1 MQVFCSNCNT
11 AHEVTQDQAG
21 DKERSVIH
29 CSRCDKNIKL
39 QFCPHCGSFYSITF
53 ANIKNGR
60 YRYRCRK
67 CMKDFAIEFT
77 GDKPDLRVLTR
88 AAADRPLQV
97 INTEQSARLSR
108 TAQTPLRVETSQTI
122 PAPAS
127 SPAIQEEQPQNDQT
141 VSAEKIDVASFISN
155 SINSFSINE
164 LFAAAAGAF
173 SFNRLLVASGGVVM
187 MLLLM
192 AIFNKAENL
201 WFSGGTALYPFAGSI
216 IALIPLAIIFSL
228 YTATAAIISRIT
240 LDIIFH
246 NKSPEWD
253 DIIKFSFKTAP
264 AVFLGNIAVLLAIS
278 ALLVLFGRIP
288 LLGPVI
294 FSLIFFPV
302 YLAGITITLLCVIGI
317 WFYPPISAHR
327 EGGIF
332 GNMKNLMLFIKKH
345 NLAMLYMIPVIML
358 VSIITLTAIF
368 LIHTAAFSFTISLS
382 QWLLGIDAGGVFAS
396 IPASF
401 IKASESTISGL
412 GNGLF
417 RQLSINLGMTHH
429 VSGFILGV
437 IMMFITTLLLSIAVS
452 VTATV
457 SSHIYIVMERGLTID
472 DKKKGAVFLIL
483 TLMLSVM
490 LLLKKLI

>member
-29 CSRCDKNIKL
+29 CRRCDKNIKL

-77 GDKPDLRVLTR
+77 GAKPDIHVLTR
-88 AAADRPLQV
+88 TTHEGSSQV
-97 INTEQSARLSR
+97 INTEQSAGLSR
-108 TAQTPLRVETSQTI
+108 TVQSPLRVETSQTI
-122 PAPAS
+122 QAPANVVH
-127 SPAIQEEQPQNDQT
+127 EEQAEKSQA

-192 AIFNKAENL
+192 AIFNKVETL
-201 WFSGGTALYPFAGSI
+201 WFSGGTALYPFVGSI
-216 IALIPLAIIFSL
+216 IALLPLAIIFSL

-253 DIIKFSFKTAP
+253 DIIRFSFKTAP
-264 AVFLGNIAVLLAIS
+264 AVFMGNIAVLLAVS

-288 LLGPVI
+288 LLGPII
-294 FSLIFFPV
+294 FSLIFLPV
-302 YLAGITITLLCVIGI
+302 YIAGIIITLLCVIGI

-345 NLAMLYMIPVIML
+345 NLAMLYMIPVIIL

-382 QWLLGIDAGGVFAS
+382 QWLLGNDAGGVFAS

-429 VSGFILGV
+429 VSGFILGA

>member
-11 AHEVTQDQAG
+11 AHEVTQAQAS
-21 DKERSVIH
+21 DKERSIIH
-29 CSRCDKNIKL
+29 CSKCDKKIKL

-53 ANIKNGR
+53 ANIKTGR

-67 CMKDFAIEFT
+67 CMKDFAIEFYEERP
-77 GDKPDLRVLTR
+77 KPVLVKKPPLSESLPAFKEPEHFETQSSTR
-88 AAADRPLQV
+88 A
-97 INTEQSARLSR
+97 EH
-108 TAQTPLRVETSQTI
+108 TAP
-122 PAPAS
+122 
-127 SPAIQEEQPQNDQT
+127 
-141 VSAEKIDVASFISN
+141 AEKIEVAKFINN

-173 SFNRLLVASGGVVM
+173 SLNRILVASSGVII

-192 AIFNKAENL
+192 TIFSRIETL
-201 WFSGGTALYPFAGSI
+201 WLSGGTTLHPFAGSL
-216 IALIPLAIIFSL
+216 IALLPLAIIFSL

-246 NKSPEWD
+246 DRPAGWD
-253 DIIKFSFKTAP
+253 EIIRFSFRTAP
-264 AVFLGNIAVLLAIS
+264 AVFLGNTAALLAMS
-278 ALLVLFGRIP
+278 AILILFGKIP
-288 LLGPVI
+288 MLGPVI
-294 FSLIFFPV
+294 FALIFLPV
-302 YLAGITITLLCVIGI
+302 YLSGILITLLFSIGI

-327 EGGIF
+327 EGGIS
-332 GNMKNLMLFIKKH
+332 GNIKNLMLFIRKH
-345 NLAMLYMIPVIML
+345 NLGLLYMIPVIIL
-358 VSIITLTAIF
+358 VSLISVSAIF
-368 LIHTAAFSFTISLS
+368 LIHTTAFSLTISLS
-382 QWLLGIDAGGVFAS
+382 QWLLGNDGGGVFAS

-401 IKASESTISGL
+401 VKASEATVSGL

-417 RQLSINLGMTHH
+417 RQLSINIGMTHH
-429 VSGFILGV
+429 VSGFILGI

-457 SSHIYIVMERGLTID
+457 STHIYIVMERGLTID